1 MTNGSC
7 KENRS
12 FLCTSKYR
20 LECLLGYEPPSFIT
34 HNSSLYKMDTP
45 SFKEDH
51 ISQVPALQMLI
62 KLGYTY
68 LSPAEAERL
77 RGNKTTNVLLEDIL
91 RKQLKEINSIRVS
104 ASKTSIFTD
113 ENIGRG
119 ILALKN
125 LPMNEG
131 YIAACEKSYNLLAMG
146 QALEQS
152 VDGDKKSFT
161 LQFIDWKNISNNVF
175 HVTEEFSVMRS
186 TSKEHYRPDLV
197 LFVNGIPFCII
208 ECKRP
213 DMKEPLKQA
222 ISQQIRSQQE
232 DGIRSLYVYSQLLL
246 SLSCNEALYATNA
259 TPEKFWAK
267 WQEKFHSEVEENNH
281 NNKLYQLKNEP
292 LSNEVK
298 NRLFAG
304 RFKYVRTYFDAL
316 EDEEILSTHQDAYL
330 FSLCRPERLMDIVFN
345 FILFDNGDKKVARY
359 QQFFAIKKSIER
371 IKILQPS
378 SSSSQREERS
388 YRGNLNFSGLVREAR
403 ELRKNQTPAEETLWQ
418 LLRNKKLNGLKF
430 RRQHQIGHYIVDF
443 YCHERKLI
451 VELDGAVHDTPE
463 RQKHDSVRNKFLTSS
478 GFKIIRFRNE
488 EVFNNIEEVLKQIAD
503 STPPSPVGRGAGGE
517 GNFSRKGGV
526 IWHTQGSGKSLTM
539 VMLAQAIAMEPSIR
553 NPKIV
558 LVTDRTDLDNQI
570 TGTFRKCGKFVENAN
585 TGQRLVELLESKS
598 DAVVT
603 TIINKFVAA
612 VKKINK
618 PIESHDIFVLVDE
631 GHRTQHGTFNIDM
644 QKTLP
649 NACFIALTGTPL
661 FKKDK
666 STADKFGGLIDAY
679 TVDQAVKDNAVVP
692 LLYEGRLAFQNV
704 NASPIDIFFGMVSE
718 PLSEYQKADIK
729 KKFARNDHL
738 NSAEQK
744 MRMIAWNISYHFRD
758 NWQGRTPFK
767 GQLVCDK
774 KVNAIKYKEYLDEIG
789 LVSSEVLI
797 SSIEER
803 EGEDSAYAKSTE
815 KENQFWKKM
824 MEEHGNSK
832 SYEKNIISRFK
843 NQKDPEIIIV
853 VDKLLTGFDEPKN
866 TVLYLA
872 RNLQGHKLLQAI
884 ARVNRI
890 YPDKEFGYIIDYY
903 GVIENLDDALLLY
916 SSFEDFDDEDLAGTL
931 TNISEEIKKLPQKH
945 SDLWDIF
952 KTIANKRDA
961 EAYQQLLKDEAIRVL
976 FYDKLAAFAKCLKM
990 ALSSIQ
996 FHKDVE
1002 EKTIDRYKHDLTMF
1016 LKLRLAVVE
1025 RFSDE
1030 IDYRQYEGQIQKLI
1044 DTHITTEK
1052 IETITELV
1060 NIFDKDKFQQE
1071 VENTTGKA
1079 AKADKIASRTGRHI
1093 SEKMD
1098 EDPAFYKKF
1107 SQMLKETIADYEAK
1121 RISEAQYLSR
1131 VQDIMNNVLAYTD
1144 KDIPDQL
1151 SDRDVAKA
1159 FYGLTLEAMSDK
1171 FQDYSIRKEIAIQTA
1186 LHMDDL
1192 IKESVL
1198 DNGKPIIDWQYKT
1211 NITGKL
1217 LIEIGD
1223 YLIDEVRDQYLV
1235 DLSFKEMDK
1244 IADDCIEVAKIRYK

>member
-1 MTNGSC
+1 
-7 KENRS
+7 
-12 FLCTSKYR
+12 
-20 LECLLGYEPPSFIT
+20 
-34 HNSSLYKMDTP
+34 MDTP

-51 ISQVPALQMLI
+51 ISQIPALQMLVN
-62 KLGYTY
+62 LGYTY
-68 LSPAEAERL
+68 LSPAETDRQ
-77 RGNKTTNVLLEDIL
+77 RGGKTSNVLLEDVL

-104 ASKTSIFTD
+104 ATKTSIFTD
-113 ENIGRG
+113 DNIERG
-119 ILALKN
+119 ILVLKN

-131 YIAACEKSYNLLAMG
+131 YIAASEKAYNLLTLG

-161 LQFIDWKNISNNVF
+161 LQYIDWKNIGNNVF
-175 HVTEEFSVMRS
+175 HVSEEFSVMRS

-197 LFVNGIPFCII
+197 LFVNGIPLCII

-222 ISQQIRSQQE
+222 ISQHLRNQQE
-232 DGIRSLYVYSQLLL
+232 DGIRSLYVYSQLTL
-246 SLSCNEALYATNA
+246 SVATQEAAYATNA

-267 WQEKFHSEVEENNH
+267 WHEKFNSDEEER
-281 NNKLYQLKNEP
+281 YYKNELQEFKNKP
-292 LSNEVK
+292 LPIPIKEQ
-298 NRLFAG
+298 LFSD
-304 RFKYVRTYFDAL
+304 RFKYVRQYFDAL
-316 EDEEILSTHQDAYL
+316 EQDVILPTEQDNYL
-330 FSLCRPERLMDIVFN
+330 FGLCRPERLMDIVFN
-345 FILFDNGDKKVARY
+345 FVLFDNGEKKVARY
-359 QQFFAIKKSIER
+359 QQFFAIKKSMQR
-371 IKILQPS
+371 IKHV
-378 SSSSQREERS
+378 E
-388 YRGNLNFSGLVREAR
+388 
-403 ELRKNQTPAEETLWQ
+403 
-418 LLRNKKLNGLKF
+418 NGK
-430 RRQHQIGHYIVDF
+430 RR
-443 YCHERKLI
+443 
-451 VELDGAVHDTPE
+451 
-463 RQKHDSVRNKFLTSS
+463 
-478 GFKIIRFRNE
+478 
-488 EVFNNIEEVLKQIAD
+488 
-503 STPPSPVGRGAGGE
+503 
-517 GNFSRKGGV
+517 GGV

-570 TGTFRKCGKFVENAN
+570 TGTFRKCGRFVENAT
-585 TGQRLVELLESKS
+585 TGQRLVELLENKS

-612 VKKINK
+612 VKKIDK
-618 PIESHDIFVLVDE
+618 PLESHDIFVLVDE

-649 NACFIALTGTPL
+649 NACFIAMTGTPL

-666 STADKFGGLIDAY
+666 STAEKFGGMIDAY
-679 TVDQAVKDNAVVP
+679 TVDQAVKDKAVVP
-692 LLYEGRLAFQNV
+692 LLYEGRLALQNV
-704 NASPIDIFFGMVSE
+704 NASPIDTFFGMVSE
-718 PLSEYQKADIK
+718 PLTEYQKADIK
-729 KKFARNDHL
+729 KKFARTDHL

-744 MRMIAWNISYHFRD
+744 MRMIAWDISYHFRD

-789 LVSSEVLI
+789 IVSCEVLI
-797 SSIEER
+797 SSIDER
-803 EGEDSAYAKSTE
+803 EGEESAYEKSTE

-824 MEEHGNSK
+824 MDEHGNSK

-866 TVLYLA
+866 TVLYLT
-872 RNLQGHKLLQAI
+872 RNLQSHKLLQAI

-903 GVIENLDDALLLY
+903 GVIENLDDALQLY
-916 SSFEDFDDEDLAGTL
+916 SSFEDFDDEDLAGTM
-931 TNISEEIKKLPQKH
+931 TNISDEIKKLPQKH

-976 FYDKLAAFAKCLKM
+976 FYDKLAAFAKGLKL

-996 FHKDVE
+996 FHKEVE
-1002 EKTIDRYKHDLTMF
+1002 EKVINRYKEDLTMF

-1025 RFSDE
+1025 RYSDE
-1030 IDYRQYEGQIQKLI
+1030 IDYKQYEGQIQKLI

-1079 AKADKIASRTGRHI
+1079 AKADKIASRTAKHI
-1093 SEKMD
+1093 TEKMD

-1107 SQMLKETIADYEAK
+1107 SQMLRETIADYEAK

-1131 VQDIMNNVLAYTD
+1131 VQDIMSNVLDHTD
-1144 KDIPDQL
+1144 DDIPEQL
-1151 SDRDVAKA
+1151 RERDVAKA
-1159 FYGLTLEAMSDK
+1159 FYGLTVEALSEK
-1171 FQDYSIRKEIAIQTA
+1171 IQDNVVRKEVATQTA
-1186 LHMDDL
+1186 LQIDDL
-1192 IKESVL
+1192 IQDSVL

-1223 YLIDEVRDQYLV
+1223 YLIDEVRDKYNV
-1235 DLSFKEMDK
+1235 DLAFKDMDK
-1244 IADDCIEVAKIRYK
+1244 IAEDCIEVAKIRYK

>member
-1 MTNGSC
+1 M
-7 KENRS
+7 E
-12 FLCTSKYR
+12 
-20 LECLLGYEPPSFIT
+20 
-34 HNSSLYKMDTP
+34 TP

-51 ISQVPALQMLI
+51 ISQIPALQMLVN
-62 KLGYTY
+62 LGYTY
-68 LSPAEAERL
+68 LSPAEADRQ
-77 RGNKTTNVLLEDIL
+77 RGSKTSNVLLEDVL

-104 ASKTSIFTD
+104 ATKTSIFTD
-113 ENIGRG
+113 ENIERG

-131 YIAACEKSYNLLAMG
+131 YIAASEKAYNLITLG

-161 LQFIDWKNISNNVF
+161 LQFIDWKNINNNVF
-175 HVTEEFSVMRS
+175 HVSEEYSVMRS

-197 LFVNGIPFCII
+197 LFVNGIPLCII

-213 DMKEPLKQA
+213 DMKVPLKQA
-222 ISQQIRSQQE
+222 ISQHLRNQQE
-232 DGIRSLYVYSQLLL
+232 DGIRSLYVYSQLTL
-246 SLSCNEALYATNA
+246 SIATQEAAYATNA

-267 WQEKFHSEVEENNH
+267 WHEKFNSDEEERNYK
-281 NNKLYQLKNEP
+281 NKLQEFKNKPLPISIKEQLF
-292 LSNEVK
+292 SD
-298 NRLFAG
+298 
-304 RFKYVRTYFDAL
+304 RFKYVRQYFDAL
-316 EDEEILSTHQDAYL
+316 EQEEILPTEQDNYL
-330 FSLCRPERLMDIVFN
+330 FGLCRPERLMDIIFN
-345 FILFDNGDKKVARY
+345 FVLFDNGEKKVARY
-359 QQFFAIKKSIER
+359 QQFFAIKKSMQR
-371 IKILQPS
+371 IKHV
-378 SSSSQREERS
+378 E
-388 YRGNLNFSGLVREAR
+388 
-403 ELRKNQTPAEETLWQ
+403 
-418 LLRNKKLNGLKF
+418 NGK
-430 RRQHQIGHYIVDF
+430 RR
-443 YCHERKLI
+443 
-451 VELDGAVHDTPE
+451 
-463 RQKHDSVRNKFLTSS
+463 
-478 GFKIIRFRNE
+478 
-488 EVFNNIEEVLKQIAD
+488 
-503 STPPSPVGRGAGGE
+503 
-517 GNFSRKGGV
+517 GGV

-570 TGTFRKCGKFVENAN
+570 TGTFRKCGRFVENAT
-585 TGQRLVELLESKS
+585 TGQRLVELLENKS

-612 VKKINK
+612 VKKIDK
-618 PIESHDIFVLVDE
+618 PLESHDIFVLVDE

-649 NACFIALTGTPL
+649 NACFIAMTGTPL

-666 STADKFGGLIDAY
+666 STAEKFGGMIDAY
-679 TVDQAVKDNAVVP
+679 TVDQAVKDKAVVP
-692 LLYEGRLAFQNV
+692 LLYEGRLALQNV
-704 NASPIDIFFGMVSE
+704 NASPIDTFFGMVSE
-718 PLSEYQKADIK
+718 PLTEYQKADIK

-744 MRMIAWNISYHFRD
+744 MRMIAWDISYHFRD

-789 LVSSEVLI
+789 IVSCEVLI
-797 SSIEER
+797 SSIDER
-803 EGEDSAYAKSTE
+803 EGEESAYEKSTE

-824 MEEHGNSK
+824 MDEHGNSK

-866 TVLYLA
+866 TVLYLT
-872 RNLQGHKLLQAI
+872 RNLQSHKLLQAI

-903 GVIENLDDALLLY
+903 GVIENLDDALQLY
-916 SSFEDFDDEDLAGTL
+916 SSFEDFDDEDLAGTM
-931 TNISEEIKKLPQKH
+931 TNISDEIKKLPQKH

-976 FYDKLAAFAKCLKM
+976 FYDKLAAFAKGLKL

-996 FHKDVE
+996 FHKEVE
-1002 EKTIDRYKHDLTMF
+1002 EKVINRYKEDLTMF

-1025 RFSDE
+1025 RYSDE
-1030 IDYRQYEGQIQKLI
+1030 IDYKQYEGQIQKLI

-1079 AKADKIASRTGRHI
+1079 AKADKIASRTAKHI
-1093 SEKMD
+1093 TEKMN

-1121 RISEAQYLSR
+1121 RISEAKYLSR
-1131 VQDIMNNVLAYTD
+1131 VQDIMNNVLAHTD
-1144 KDIPDQL
+1144 NDIPEQL
-1151 SDRDVAKA
+1151 KDRDVAKA
-1159 FYGLTLEAMSDK
+1159 FYGLTVEALSEK
-1171 FQDYSIRKEIAIQTA
+1171 IQDNIVRKEVATQTA
-1186 LHMDDL
+1186 LQIDDL
-1192 IKESVL
+1192 IQDSVL
-1198 DNGKPIIDWQYKT
+1198 DNGKAIIDWQYKT
-1211 NITGKL
+1211 NSTGKL

-1223 YLIDEVRDQYLV
+1223 YLIDEVRDKYSL
-1235 DLSFKEMDK
+1235 DLPFRDMDK
-1244 IADDCIEVAKIRYK
+1244 IAEDCIEVAKIRYK

>member
-1 MTNGSC
+1 M
-7 KENRS
+7 E
-12 FLCTSKYR
+12 
-20 LECLLGYEPPSFIT
+20 
-34 HNSSLYKMDTP
+34 TP

-51 ISQVPALQMLI
+51 ISQIPALQMLVN
-62 KLGYTY
+62 LDYTY
-68 LSPAEAERL
+68 LSPADVDRQ
-77 RGNKTTNVLLEDIL
+77 RGGKTSNVLLEDVL

-104 ASKTSIFTD
+104 ATKTSIFTD
-113 ENIGRG
+113 DNIERG

-131 YIAACEKSYNLLAMG
+131 YIAASEKAYNLLTLG

-161 LQFIDWKNISNNVF
+161 LQYIDWKKISNNVF
-175 HVTEEFSVMRS
+175 HVSEEYSVMRS

-197 LFVNGIPFCII
+197 LFVNGIPLCII

-222 ISQQIRSQQE
+222 ISQHLRNQQE
-232 DGIRSLYVYSQLLL
+232 DGIRSLYVYSQLTL
-246 SLSCNEALYATNA
+246 SIATQEAAYATNA

-267 WQEKFHSEVEENNH
+267 WHEKFNSDEEERNYK
-281 NNKLYQLKNEP
+281 NKLQEFKNKPLPNSIKEQL
-292 LSNEVK
+292 
-298 NRLFAG
+298 FYD
-304 RFKYVRTYFDAL
+304 RFKYVRQYFDAL
-316 EDEEILSTHQDAYL
+316 EEEDILPTEQDNYL
-330 FSLCRPERLMDIVFN
+330 FGLCRPERLMDIVFN
-345 FILFDNGDKKVARY
+345 FVLFDNGEKKVARY
-359 QQFFAIKKSIER
+359 QQFFAIKKSMHR
-371 IKILQPS
+371 IKHV
-378 SSSSQREERS
+378 E
-388 YRGNLNFSGLVREAR
+388 
-403 ELRKNQTPAEETLWQ
+403 
-418 LLRNKKLNGLKF
+418 NGK
-430 RRQHQIGHYIVDF
+430 RR
-443 YCHERKLI
+443 
-451 VELDGAVHDTPE
+451 
-463 RQKHDSVRNKFLTSS
+463 
-478 GFKIIRFRNE
+478 
-488 EVFNNIEEVLKQIAD
+488 
-503 STPPSPVGRGAGGE
+503 
-517 GNFSRKGGV
+517 GGV

-570 TGTFRKCGKFVENAN
+570 TGTFRKCGRFVENAT
-585 TGQRLVELLESKS
+585 TGQRLVELLENKS

-612 VKKINK
+612 VKKINR
-618 PIESHDIFVLVDE
+618 PLESHDIFVLVDE

-649 NACFIALTGTPL
+649 NACFIAMTGTPL

-666 STADKFGGLIDAY
+666 STAEKFGGMIDAY
-679 TVDQAVKDNAVVP
+679 TVDQAVKDKAVVP
-692 LLYEGRLAFQNV
+692 LLYEGRLVLQTV
-704 NASPIDIFFGMVSE
+704 NASPIDTFFGMVSE
-718 PLSEYQKADIK
+718 PLTEYQKADIK
-729 KKFARNDHL
+729 KKFARYDHL

-744 MRMIAWNISYHFRD
+744 MRMIAWDISYHFRD

-774 KVNAIKYKEYLDEIG
+774 KVNAIKYKEYLDEIRI
-789 LVSSEVLI
+789 VSSEVLI
-797 SSIEER
+797 SSIDER
-803 EGEDSAYAKSTE
+803 EGEESAYEKSTE

-824 MEEHGNSK
+824 MDEHGNSK
-832 SYEKNIISRFK
+832 SYEKKIISRFK

-866 TVLYLA
+866 TVLYLT
-872 RNLQGHKLLQAI
+872 RNLQSHKLLQAI

-903 GVIENLDDALLLY
+903 GVIENLDDALQLY
-916 SSFEDFDDEDLAGTL
+916 SSLEDFDDEDLAGTM
-931 TNISEEIKKLPQKH
+931 TNISDEIKKLPQKH

-952 KTIANKRDA
+952 KTITNKRDA

-976 FYDKLAAFAKCLKM
+976 FYDKLAAFAKSLKL

-996 FHKDVE
+996 FHKEVE
-1002 EKTIDRYKHDLTMF
+1002 EKVINRYKEDLTMF

-1025 RFSDE
+1025 RYSDE
-1030 IDYRQYEGQIQKLI
+1030 IDYKQYEGQIQKLI

-1079 AKADKIASRTGRHI
+1079 AKADKIASRTAKHI
-1093 SEKMD
+1093 TEKMD

-1107 SQMLKETIADYEAK
+1107 SQMLKEVIAEYEAK

-1131 VQDIMNNVLAYTD
+1131 VQDIMNNVLAHTD
-1144 KDIPDQL
+1144 NDIPEL
-1151 SDRDVAKA
+1151 LKDRDVAKA
-1159 FYGLTLEAMSDK
+1159 FYRLTIEALSEK
-1171 FQDYSIRKEIAIQTA
+1171 IQDNVVRQEVATQTA
-1186 LHMDDL
+1186 LQIDDL
-1192 IKESVL
+1192 IQDAVL

-1223 YLIDEVRDQYLV
+1223 YLIDEVRDKYNV
-1235 DLSFKEMDK
+1235 DLVFKDMDK
-1244 IADDCIEVAKIRYK
+1244 IAEDCIEVAKIRYK